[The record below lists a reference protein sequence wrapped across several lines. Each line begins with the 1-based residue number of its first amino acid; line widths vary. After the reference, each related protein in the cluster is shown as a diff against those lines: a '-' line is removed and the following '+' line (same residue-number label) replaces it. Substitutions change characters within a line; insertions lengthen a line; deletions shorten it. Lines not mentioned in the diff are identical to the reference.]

1 MIITHIKIGRIIK
14 IKVSDMEYKVKFIL
28 SILYLYMNSKQT
40 RGRKTPY
47 RSLKLVVLVPR
58 KLLCLESCLWIKKT
72 GQTEY
77 FICCISLHHKTGN
90 HEAFSERQKSFY
102 TRNMQEAVNQYC
114 LVELIQQLEIPLLKI

>member
-1 MIITHIKIGRIIK
+1 
-14 IKVSDMEYKVKFIL
+14 MEYKVKFIL

-40 RGRKTPY
+40 RGRKISY

-58 KLLCLESCLWIKKT
+58 KLLCLESWLWIKKT
-72 GQTEY
+72 GQREY

>member
-40 RGRKTPY
+40 RGRKTSY

-58 KLLCLESCLWIKKT
+58 KLLCL
-72 GQTEY
+72 
-77 FICCISLHHKTGN
+77 
-90 HEAFSERQKSFY
+90 
-102 TRNMQEAVNQYC
+102 
-114 LVELIQQLEIPLLKI
+114 